1 MKHKV
6 FVIAEAGVNH
16 DGIVADALRLVD
28 AAADAGADCV
38 KFQTFDA
45 ASVAS
50 DQASKAVYQQ
60 RTTDPAESQKE
71 MLQRL
76 QLPHSAHYSL
86 KQHAAKREIEFLST
100 PFDRGSLAFLV
111 DELGLRKVKV
121 GSGDL
126 TNAPLL
132 LEIARAGVSAVLS
145 TGMATL
151 SEIAEALEV
160 LAFGY
165 AHDGEPPHRAAFR
178 DSWADPARRAAL
190 ADRVTLLH
198 CTTAYPTPLDS
209 VNLLAIDT
217 LRSEFGLDVGYS
229 DHTLG
234 IDIAIAAVAR
244 QANTIEKHLT
254 LDRSRSGPDH
264 AASLEPAEFKRMV
277 EAIRSVETAL
287 GDGRKIPQPAEVEN
301 VAVARKSIVA
311 AQRIAAGDRF
321 DSANIACKRPGG
333 GISPFEFWDLQSR
346 IAAYDFEADD
356 LIRE

>member
-45 ASVAS
+45 ASLAS

-126 TNAPLL
+126 TNAPSS
-132 LEIARAGVSAVLS
+132 LEIARAGVSAVCRPAWRPWANRGNARDPGIRIS
-145 TGMATL
+145 TSRSAFTSRGVSSFVGRSGA
-151 SEIAEALEV
+151 SCGACRPGD
-160 LAFGY
+160 LAPL
-165 AHDGEPPHRAAFR
+165 HDGKSDTIGFGKFACDRHVAFR
-178 DSWADPARRAAL
+178 VRARR
-190 ADRVTLLH
+190 
-198 CTTAYPTPLDS
+198 
-209 VNLLAIDT
+209 
-217 LRSEFGLDVGYS
+217 
-229 DHTLG
+229 
-234 IDIAIAAVAR
+234 
-244 QANTIEKHLT
+244 
-254 LDRSRSGPDH
+254 
-264 AASLEPAEFKRMV
+264 
-277 EAIRSVETAL
+277 
-287 GDGRKIPQPAEVEN
+287 
-301 VAVARKSIVA
+301 
-311 AQRIAAGDRF
+311 RIF
-321 DSANIACKRPGG
+321 
-333 GISPFEFWDLQSR
+333 
-346 IAAYDFEADD
+346 
-356 LIRE
+356 